1 VSFTRIFNFIGD
13 SVVAVFSV
21 CAEVAFESACVGPD
35 AASLEQAAKKIK
47 TMNKIIRMVII

>member
-1 VSFTRIFNFIGD
+1 MAKLNAARAAQTVLSAEFT
-13 SVVAVFSV
+13 
-21 CAEVAFESACVGPD
+21 FESACVGLD